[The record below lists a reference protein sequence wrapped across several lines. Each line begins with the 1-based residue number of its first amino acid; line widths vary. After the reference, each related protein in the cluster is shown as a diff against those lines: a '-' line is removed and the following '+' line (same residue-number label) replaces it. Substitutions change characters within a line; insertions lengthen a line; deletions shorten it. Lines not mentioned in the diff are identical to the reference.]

1 MKDEDVEEAKLDPKD
16 LLAEYDAYL
25 KSKVEQRMEVDD
37 ENEEEK

>member
-25 KSKVEQRMEVDD
+25 KSKVERMEVDD
-37 ENEEEK
+37 ENEKEK